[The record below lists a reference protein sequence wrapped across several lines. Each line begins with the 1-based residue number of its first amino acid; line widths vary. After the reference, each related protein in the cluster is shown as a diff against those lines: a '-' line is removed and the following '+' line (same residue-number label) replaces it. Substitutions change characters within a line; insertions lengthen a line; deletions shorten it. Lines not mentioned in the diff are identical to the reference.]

1 MYSRKAVIAETG
13 IDWLTATVER
23 NSSEWG
29 YVTGKAERE
38 LLQHKSEGNILK
50 EGTMYGYSGFRAGA
64 NFMGHKD
71 DRTLIQFT
79 SGRAALA
86 FERTYSEALHYS
98 RLDIQAT
105 VRYDQSYL
113 DIANYAYTHA
123 EAANGALP
131 PARRRKLQIIENND
145 GGSTCYIGS
154 RNSEQFARIYNKDA
168 ESGLDHYKDCWRFEI
183 VLRNELA
190 TKAAKSFFW
199 LDERR
204 EVAMQQFVHDWLSQR
219 GVTNAYPAP
228 GEVVVMPT
236 VQISKSDNQRKL
248 EWLASQVAPTV
259 RHLITSGL
267 GDRMLIALGLPG
279 ELLELWNE

>member
-13 IDWLTATVER
+13 IDWLTATIER

-38 LLQHKSEGNILK
+38 LLQHKSEGNVLK
-50 EGTMYGYSGFRAGA
+50 EGTMYGYSGFRSGA

-105 VRYDQSYL
+105 VRYDASYQ

-131 PARRRKLQIIENND
+131 PTRRRKLQIIENND

-168 ESGLDHYKDCWRFEI
+168 ESGLEHYKDCWRYEI

-204 EVAMQQFVHDWLSQR
+204 EVAMQQFIHDWLSLR

-259 RHLITSGL
+259 RHLLTCGL
-267 GDRMLIALGLPG
+267 GDRMLLALGLPG
-279 ELLELWNE
+279 ELLEMWNE